1 MSWTPRTS
9 SVTIGTAPYDW
20 NSANLYQCTWY
31 AYARVQEGSRLSQPP
46 CWYSGSGS
54 TGTGLYT
61 NAKYWLDHYRTP
73 WQAIPYRS
81 DYKCSVGDIVV
92 FTGNYGH
99 VVVVEKVNNDG
110 TLCVSDYN
118 LISGANQ
125 FGYKTD
131 YVYGHRIRGG
141 GGSTGNCIGVLHN
154 PNIVANIS
162 SLISTLFKRKL
173 KRRRY
178 NNYVKL

>member
-1 MSWTPRTS
+1 MSWIPRTT
-9 SVTIGTAPYDW
+9 SVPIGTAPYDW

-31 AYARVQEGSRLSQPP
+31 AYARVQEGSGLNQPP

-54 TGTGLYT
+54 SGSGLYT

-99 VVVVEKVNNDG
+99 VVVVEKINNDG

-118 LISGANQ
+118 LISGSNQ

-141 GGSTGNCIGVLHN
+141 GGYTGNCIGVLHN
-154 PNIVANIS
+154 PNIVTNI
-162 SLISTLFKRKL
+162 SLISALFKRKL
-173 KRRRY
+173 KRRRRY
-178 NNYVKL
+178 TNYVEI